1 LDDPEPAGCRA
12 FVFPDS
18 ALLVGRI
25 ELALHHA
32 RFVVRAAG
40 TLIDARGLIAD
51 WRPDLAILDMDH
63 PDGARLLALLVASRA
78 GGAPITIL
86 GLVRRHDIATALR
99 TFELG
104 ATDIVS
110 MPFTPDELVARA
122 IVGSRRAT
130 GRSRPVVPSVVVGE
144 VELDIV
150 GREVRTETAV
160 VHLTGLDQSLLY
172 LLASRAGEVV
182 TRQEICAAIWGDG
195 LDAMSTIVDR
205 QVRSLRV
212 KLQDDDREPRLIATV
227 PGRGYRLEAGAPAF
241 EAGSG

>member
-1 LDDPEPAGCRA
+1 MDDPEPAGCRA
-12 FVFPDS
+12 FVLHDS
-18 ALLVGRI
+18 ALLVDRV

-40 TLIDARGLIAD
+40 TLVEARRLIAG

-63 PDGARLLALLVASRA
+63 PDSGQLLAGLVASR
-78 GGAPITIL
+78 GEGAPNTIL
-86 GLVRRHDIATALR
+86 GLVRRHDLATTLR
-99 TFELG
+99 TFALG

-110 MPFTPDELVARA
+110 VPFTPDELVARA
-122 IVGSRRAT
+122 VARSRRAT
-130 GRSRPVVPSVVVGE
+130 GRSRAVVPTVVVGE

-182 TRQEICAAIWGDG
+182 TRQEICAAMWGDG

-227 PGRGYRLEAGAPAF
+227 PGRGYRLEAGTAAF
-241 EAGSG
+241 EGSSG